1 MSKKTLEAHE
11 FSLKDV
17 FCDKYEFEIPGY
29 QRPYSWGEEQAETL
43 VDDLLQFLEEQP
55 VNVQDADPYF
65 LGSIVLIKPQGP
77 VSQVVDGQQRLTT
90 LTILMSALRS
100 LASEGL
106 AAGLDQRIFQKGDEA
121 LMTEDKPRLKTR
133 PKDQAFFLKYIQ
145 ESGQL
150 DALFSLDEKL
160 SDSQSNITNNAKVI
174 HDKLKKC
181 DAETIKRLVQFLLSG
196 CFLVVVTTPDVDSAY
211 RIFAVMN
218 DRGLDLSPTDILK
231 SLITGAIS
239 ESNNKQ
245 ADYTGKWEVL
255 EDNIGRDNFNSLFG
269 HIRMLEMRT
278 KSRSNVVADFKKEIR
293 PEQNPIEF
301 IDEKLEPYSRAYAE
315 ILDQSFSGN
324 SFEVEINQS
333 FSWLNRIDN
342 SDWVPTAIYYLSKYR
357 NEPEKLKK
365 FFELLERLA
374 AVQMINRISINY
386 RIARYA
392 KVLAAVD
399 AGVEFSEDSP
409 LRLSPEEKSDAK
421 TQLSGPLYMLSKIRV
436 MVLLRLDSELSDG
449 MAVYNHPKIT
459 VEHVMPQNPADN
471 SQWKE
476 WCPNEEEHAELV
488 HCIGNLALLSRS
500 KNSAAN
506 NYEFDKKKTAYFES
520 KGSHTAFVLT
530 NGIIKETEWTPA
542 IIRKRQDMLLGKLEE
557 AWDL

>member
-1 MSKKTLEAHE
+1 
-11 FSLKDV
+11 
-17 FCDKYEFEIPGY
+17 
-29 QRPYSWGEEQAETL
+29 
-43 VDDLLQFLEEQP
+43 
-55 VNVQDADPYF
+55 
-65 LGSIVLIKPQGP
+65 
-77 VSQVVDGQQRLTT
+77 
-90 LTILMSALRS
+90 
-100 LASEGL
+100 
-106 AAGLDQRIFQKGDEA
+106 
-121 LMTEDKPRLKTR
+121 
-133 PKDQAFFLKYIQ
+133 
-145 ESGQL
+145 
-150 DALFSLDEKL
+150 
-160 SDSQSNITNNAKVI
+160 
-174 HDKLKKC
+174 
-181 DAETIKRLVQFLLSG
+181 
-196 CFLVVVTTPDVDSAY
+196 
-211 RIFAVMN
+211 
-218 DRGLDLSPTDILK
+218 
-231 SLITGAIS
+231 
-239 ESNNKQ
+239 
-245 ADYTGKWEVL
+245 
-255 EDNIGRDNFNSLFG
+255 
-269 HIRMLEMRT
+269 MLEMRT
-278 KSRSNVVADFKKEIR
+278 KSRSNVVADFKKVIR

-342 SDWVPTAIYYLSKYR
+342 SDWVPAAIYYLSKYR

-374 AVQMINRISINY
+374 AVKMINRISINY

-476 WCPNEEEHAELV
+476 WCPSEEEHAELV

-542 IIRKRQDMLLGKLEE
+542 IIRKRQNMLLGKLAE